1 MQETFPGIAFSSQLQ
16 CIRGNCHLE
25 DMGLYEPK
33 QPLQHKEPHI
43 LLQPLHASTWQAPY
57 FCPYD
62 GEGKKKNN
70 PFDFQ
75 VHRIQDG
82 YRLYK
87 ELTHKGKKAC
97 KREQKLPRAHAR
109 DTAAFSESMAFPIF
123 YQACPDASCNFSR
136 AEEHL

>member
-1 MQETFPGIAFSSQLQ
+1 MNQNSLCSIRSHIFYYSPYTPVPGRPHTSAL
-16 CIRGNCHLE
+16 R
-25 DMGLYEPK
+25 MV
-33 QPLQHKEPHI
+33 KE
-43 LLQPLHASTWQAPY
+43 
-57 FCPYD
+57 
-62 GEGKKKNN
+62 KKNN

-75 VHRIQDG
+75 VHRIQDW

-123 YQACPDASCNFSR
+123 IRHVQL
-136 AEEHL
+136 HLVISPEQKNIFKYMSHQLFPPSSHCFLSIEISVRGP